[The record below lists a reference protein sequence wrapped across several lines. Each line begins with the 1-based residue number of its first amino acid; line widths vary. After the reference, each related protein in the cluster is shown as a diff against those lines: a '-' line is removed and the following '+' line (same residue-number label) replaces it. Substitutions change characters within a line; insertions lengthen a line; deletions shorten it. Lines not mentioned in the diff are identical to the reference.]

1 MRLIIFHSAFDVI
14 MKNGIHDKG
23 KLLTK
28 ISVFWFKYLKE
39 TAQIQNHLITA
50 DFNEMPPVVQQYR
63 KEFEGRAML
72 VKKLRI
78 LPVEA
83 IVRGYITGTYMKC
96 VHFSGSAMAEYR
108 AKGTVC
114 DIPLPKGLVESQKLD
129 MPLFTPSTKAALGD
143 HGIFNETTSLI
154 CY

>member
-1 MRLIIFHSAFDVI
+1 

-63 KEFEGRAML
+63 KELLGD
-72 VKKLRI
+72 I
-78 LPVEA
+78 LQ
-83 IVRGYITGTYMKC
+83 
-96 VHFSGSAMAEYR
+96 VHICSVFIFQGAQWLNTEQ
-108 AKGTVC
+108 
-114 DIPLPKGLVESQKLD
+114 KGLSVIYRCQKD
-129 MPLFTPSTKAALGD
+129 
-143 HGIFNETTSLI
+143 
-154 CY
+154 